1 MAKYKEFKGLN
12 MPSIE
17 QEIMAAWKE
26 GKVFEASVSNREGSE
41 PFVFY
46 EGPPSANGMP
56 GIHHVISRT
65 LKDLV
70 CRYKTMQG
78 YQVRRKA
85 GWDTHGLP
93 VELGVEKELGITK
106 EDIGKKI
113 TVEEYNQKCREAV
126 MRYKHKWE
134 EITEKM
140 GYWVDMSD
148 PYITFDNKYIETLWW
163 ALKQLYNKDL
173 LYKSVSIQPYS
184 PAAGTGLSSHE
195 LNQPGTYKDVK
206 DTTVVA
212 MFKLRKATN
221 GEPVNA
227 KQDELLATAEGAWAP
242 FVKSPIGGGTVEIEQ
257 AGQVHFMAWT
267 TTPWTL
273 PSNCGLTVGPNI
285 DYVLV
290 QTFNPYTHKPANVI
304 LAKNL
309 VGKYFKQ
316 EAQESDFLLYTTESK
331 LLPWK
336 IIGEYKGS
344 ELEGLRYEQLLS
356 FDGNTREVAG
366 GDPWRV
372 ITGDF
377 VTTEDGT
384 GIVHTAPAFGADDYR
399 VGKKHDIGILV
410 MVDKEGKF
418 IDYTGEFSGRYVKDY
433 KNDPDYKDVDV
444 DIAVK
449 LKLEGKAFK
458 VEKYEHTYPH
468 CWRTDK
474 PVIYYPLDAWF
485 IKTTAVKDRM
495 VELNK
500 TINWKPKATG
510 EGRFGNW
517 LENMVDWNLS
527 RSRYWGTPLPVW
539 VSEDGSEMKC
549 IGSIEEL
556 VKEAQ
561 KANKALGLN
570 QLLEDDVAS
579 TNDKNH
585 VWATDRDRKA
595 TRKADLDL
603 HKPFVDQIVLVSST
617 GKAMYREPDLI
628 DVWFDSGAMPYAQ
641 LHYPFEAHHERTLKH
656 NFPADFIAEGV
667 DQTRGWFYTLH
678 ALGVMLFD
686 SVAYKTVVSNGLVLD
701 KNGNKMSKRLGNV
714 VDPFETLEKYSAD
727 ATRWYLI
734 TNASPWDSLK
744 FDLEGIKEVQRKFF
758 GTLYNTY
765 QFFALY
771 ANVDGFTFKEKYVP
785 VEKRPEIDRWIL
797 STLNTLVQ
805 DVTKA
810 LDDYEPTQA
819 GRAME
824 YFLDEQLSNWYVRL
838 CRRRFWKGEYEH
850 DKICAYQTLYE
861 CLETLARLMAPIA
874 PFFADWLFG
883 NLECVAKRH
892 NCKSVHLADFPD
904 ADIDVVDK
912 ELEERM
918 QLAQDISSL
927 VLSLRKKVNIKVRQ
941 PLQKVLIPVLD
952 THMKD
957 QIQAI
962 EELIKNEVNVKQLE
976 YLTDDEGFIKKKLKP
991 NFKSLGARMGAKM
1004 KAVAAAI
1011 GNMSGQEIATLE
1023 KEKSYTLNVEGTP
1036 ITIETGDVEII
1047 AEDIPGWS
1055 VANKDNLTVALDIT
1069 VTPELQDEGNAR
1081 ELVNRIQKLRKDA
1094 GLELTDRITV
1104 EIEEYEPLKS
1114 AIIHFNDYICAEILA
1129 DDIRVL
1135 AKVNGTEIEINEANI
1150 KVSISKTS

>member
-1 MAKYKEFKGLN
+1 

-17 QEIMAAWKE
+17 RELLEIWKSE
-26 GKVFEASVSNREGSE
+26 KYFQQSVDQRRHKT

-78 YQVRRKA
+78 YLVERKA

-93 VELGVEKELGITK
+93 IELFVEKELGITK
-106 EDIGKKI
+106 EDIGTKI
-113 TVEEYNQKCREAV
+113 SVEDYNKKCREVV
-126 MRYKHKWE
+126 MRYKDKWE

-140 GYWVDMSD
+140 GYWVDMTD

-163 ALKQLYNKDL
+163 ALKQLFEKDL

-206 DTTVVA
+206 DTTIVA
-212 MFKLRKATN
+212 MFQLAAIDKTNNAPYNPLQVKLHEMAR
-221 GEPVNA
+221 NA
-227 KQDELLATAEGAWAP
+227 WEP
-242 FVKSPIGGGTVEIEQ
+242 FVTLPVGGGLEAADK
-257 AGQVHFMAWT
+257 AGSVFFMAWT

-273 PSNCGLTVGPNI
+273 PSNCGLTVGPDI

-290 QTFNPYTHKPANVI
+290 QTYNPYTHQPACVI
-304 LAKNL
+304 LAKPL
-309 VGKYFKQ
+309 LGKYFKP
-316 EAQESDFLLYTTESK
+316 EAQTSDFTLYSPESK
-331 LLPWK
+331 VLHWN
-336 IIGEYKGS
+336 IIGEFKGK
-344 ELEGLRYEQLLS
+344 ELEGLRYDQLLP
-356 FDGNTREVAG
+356 FEGNTREIAG

-399 VGKKHDIGILV
+399 VGKKNNIGILV

-418 IDYTGEFSGRYVKDY
+418 TEYTGEFSGRFVKNY
-433 KNDPDYKDVDV
+433 KDDPDYKDADV

-449 LKLEGKAFK
+449 LKLSGNAFK
-458 VEKYEHTYPH
+458 IEKYEHTYPH

-485 IKTTAVKDRM
+485 IRTTAVKDRM
-495 VELNK
+495 IELNK

-527 RSRYWGTPLPVW
+527 RSRFWGTPLPVW
-539 VSEDGSEMKC
+539 VSEDGEKKC
-549 IGSIEEL
+549 IGSIDEL
-556 VKEAQ
+556 VKEAW

-570 QLLEDDVAS
+570 QLLEEKMTIDEHGAS
-579 TNDKNH
+579 VGILTFEP
-585 VWATDRDRKA
+585 
-595 TRKADLDL
+595 TRKEDLDL
-603 HKPFVDQIVLVSST
+603 HKPFVDSIILVSDT
-617 GKAMYREPDLI
+617 GKPMRREPDLI

-641 LHYPFEAHHERTLKH
+641 LHFPFEKDSKEQLNK

-701 KNGNKMSKRLGNV
+701 KNGIKMSKRLGNI
-714 VDPFETLEKYSAD
+714 VDPFETIEKYSAD

-734 TNASPWDSLK
+734 TNAAPWDSLK
-744 FDLEGIKEVQRKFF
+744 FDLEGIKEVQRKYF
-758 GTLYNTY
+758 GTFYNTY

-771 ANVDGFTFKEKYVP
+771 ANVDNFSFTEAPVP
-785 VEKRPEIDRWIL
+785 IADRPEIDRWIL
-797 STLNTLVQ
+797 SSLHTLIRE
-805 DVTKA
+805 VTYS
-810 LDDYEPTQA
+810 LDEFEPTQA

-861 CLETLARLMAPIA
+861 CLETLALLSAPIA
-874 PFFADWLFG
+874 PFFADWMYK
-883 NLECVAKRH
+883 NL
-892 NCKSVHLADFPD
+892 NSVTGLNKFPSAHLADFPR
-904 ADIDVVDK
+904 ANETYIDS

-918 QLAQDISSL
+918 KLAQDICSV
-927 VLSLRKKVNIKVRQ
+927 VLSIRKKVNIKVRQ
-941 PLQKVLIPVLD
+941 PLQRILIPVLD
-952 THMKD
+952 PHIKG
-957 QIQAI
+957 QIQQI
-962 EELIKNEVNVKQLE
+962 EELIKTEVNIKHVE
-976 YLTDDEGFIKKKLKP
+976 YLADTEGFIKKKIKP
-991 NFKSLGARMGAKM
+991 DFKALGGRMGSKM

-1011 GNMSGQEIATLE
+1011 STMTQHEISIIDRE
-1023 KEKSYTLNVEGTP
+1023 KVFELNVNDEMVQ
-1036 ITIETGDVEII
+1036 ITSKDVDII
-1047 AEDIPGWS
+1047 AEDIPGWA
-1055 VANKDNLTVALDIT
+1055 VANKDSLTVALDIT
-1069 VTPELQDEGNAR
+1069 LTADLEDEGNAR
-1081 ELVNRIQKLRKDA
+1081 ELVNRIQKIRKES
-1094 GLELTDRITV
+1094 GFEVTDRINV
-1104 EIEEYEPLKS
+1104 DIQECGQLQS
-1114 AIIHFNDYICAEILA
+1114 AIIKFNDYICAEILA
-1129 DDIRVL
+1129 D
-1135 AKVNGTEIEINEANI
+1135 KVNFLPVVNNGIEIDVNDI
-1150 KVSISKTS
+1150 ILKIDISKNA